1 MKFLVDAQLP
11 RKVCSWL
18 SGFGHEAK
26 HTLDLPLKN
35 KTADHQIIEIAVEE
49 DRIVVSKDN
58 DFVQNFMVFGEP
70 KLLMINT
77 GNMSNEKLEK
87 LLKSNLMAIS
97 EAFIGHRFIELTNE
111 LIVVHE

>member
-1 MKFLVDAQLP
+1 M
-11 RKVCSWL
+11 
-18 SGFGHEAK
+18 
-26 HTLDLPLKN
+26 
-35 KTADHQIIEIAVEE
+35 
-49 DRIVVSKDN
+49 
-58 DFVQNFMVFGEP
+58 
-70 KLLMINT
+70 LLINT